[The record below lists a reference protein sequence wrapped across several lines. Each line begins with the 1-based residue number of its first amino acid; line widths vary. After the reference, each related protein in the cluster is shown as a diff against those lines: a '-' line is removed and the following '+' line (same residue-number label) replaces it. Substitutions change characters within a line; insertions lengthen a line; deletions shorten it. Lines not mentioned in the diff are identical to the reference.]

1 MTACRNLS
9 RPVAERWRVWL
20 KQLFGSAQIYFSL
33 CVCASNEQQNS
44 IASCQATGESG
55 MAIQSA
61 IPSRSLLD
69 KQENGPRIRLRL
81 PAILGIYGKSSEKG
95 NYCIPLRNCLV
106 SCCEGLQCLQPSS
119 EALPFLANFERF
131 YSRHFTEQS
140 VNICFCL
147 MEIS

>member
-1 MTACRNLS
+1 
-9 RPVAERWRVWL
+9 
-20 KQLFGSAQIYFSL
+20 
-33 CVCASNEQQNS
+33 
-44 IASCQATGESG
+44 

-95 NYCIPLRNCLV
+95 DYCIPLRSYLV

-119 EALPFLANFERF
+119 EASPFLANFERF

-140 VNICFCL
+140 ANICFCL